1 MREALFIL
9 IVLTVLFGLTL
20 IRYRKTIMGMIG
32 LARTLKEIREGTAR
46 PIERG
51 GRTETEK
58 ALVSCSK
65 CGVWVP
71 QDRVLRSRNAD
82 FCSEECVRTAAVT

>member
-9 IVLTVLFGLTL
+9 IVLAVLFGLTL
-20 IRYRKTIMGMIG
+20 IRYRKTVMGMIG
-32 LARTLKEIREGTAR
+32 IARTLKEIREGTTQPDA
-46 PIERG
+46 
-51 GRTETEK
+51 GRSKAPTRK

-71 QDRVLRSRNAD
+71 QDRVLRSKNAD
-82 FCSEECVRTAAVT
+82 YCSEACMRVPTAT